1 MDKQKLAS
9 FAFDI
14 TGLDL
19 DKLLDGLEISE
30 KLERQKIQKAVNDFE
45 KYIWE
50 RHGDNP
56 SYDGIVRFWKESQVF
71 EELVKIR
78 YSLNSE
84 YNSYQ
89 EFKDFLSRKD
99 RPQDFNDSLLSE
111 WMDELDK
118 CLIIAVREASNM
130 SQSDL
135 GAHSEMHEKTRDK
148 ISELQEQ
155 GSKQH
160 QELLEAMKQVQSPD
174 ISDFDWY
181 FEAIE
186 LEGRSVN
193 CYELKSQYEDL
204 VLKDVKFWYVN
215 KLRKETLEGEID
227 RALTW
232 IDLIEDNI
240 KFIEHHINIRD
251 KLSAIDMLKIQYKYD
266 ALYQK
271 SDYQNMKRCFEGLSF
286 REHYLQSK
294 AIFED
299 LFSDGTSDKWIVTNK
314 AKIGDIKVGSKLSN
328 REMKGFKN
336 INPLDCVGGPAQLV
350 NDFFYEGKSLLV
362 IEGTLKGNKIYTVF
376 EFTTSGHAN
385 TRNLIPSRAQSL
397 SDEDDKIIELIENS
411 IKKGL
416 DYDLN
421 KFIGYSSLSKMKHYF
436 IEPLD

>member
-9 FAFDI
+9 FAFGI

-19 DKLLDGLEISE
+19 DKLLEGTGLNE
-30 KLERQKIQKAVNDFE
+30 KIERQEIQKAVSDFE
-45 KYIWE
+45 NIILE

-56 SYDGIVRFWKESQVF
+56 SYDDIAKFWKANQVF

-78 YSLNSE
+78 YSLNSN
-84 YNSYQ
+84 YNSY
-89 EFKDFLSRKD
+89 EGFKDFLSRKD
-99 RPQDFNDSLLSE
+99 RPQDFNDSLSSE
-111 WMDELDK
+111 LMDELDNA
-118 CLIIAVREASNM
+118 LIKAVQKASNM

-160 QELLEAMKQVQSPD
+160 QELLEAIKQVQSPD

-193 CYELKSQYEDL
+193 CYELKSQYEGL
-204 VLKDVKFWYVN
+204 VLKDVNFWYVK
-215 KLRKETLEGEID
+215 KLWKKTLENEIN

-232 IDLIEDNI
+232 IELIEN
-240 KFIEHHINIRD
+240 KINIID
-251 KLSAIDMLKIQYKYD
+251 KLSEMDMLKILGDKCVT
-266 ALYQK
+266 LYQK
-271 SDYQNMKRCFEGLSF
+271 SDYQNMKMCFEGLSF

-314 AKIGDIKVGSKLSN
+314 AEIGDIKVGSKLSN
-328 REMKGFKN
+328 RMMKGFKKFYTF
-336 INPLDCVGGPAQLV
+336 DCVGGPAQLV
-350 NDFFYEGKSLLV
+350 NDFFYKGKSLLV
-362 IEGTLKGNKIYTVF
+362 IEGTFKGNKIYTVF
-376 EFTTSGHAN
+376 EFTTSSQAN
-385 TRNLIPSRAQSL
+385 TRNLIPSRPQSL

-416 DYDLN
+416 SYDLDD
-421 KFIGYSSLSKMKHYF
+421 IITYSHLSSMKNYF
-436 IEPLD
+436 IEPFD

>member
-9 FAFDI
+9 FAFSRI
-14 TGLDL
+14 TRLDL

-30 KLERQKIQKAVNDFE
+30 KLKRQKIQKAVNDFE
-45 KYIWE
+45 KYILE

-56 SYDGIVRFWKESQVF
+56 SYDGIARFWKENQVF
-71 EELVKIR
+71 EELVKIH

-89 EFKDFLSRKD
+89 EFKDFLSRKG

-160 QELLEAMKQVQSPD
+160 QELLEAIKQVQSPD

-193 CYELKSQYEDL
+193 CYELKSQYEDS

-232 IDLIEDNI
+232 IGFIENNI
-240 KFIEHHINIRD
+240 KNID
-251 KLSAIDMLKIQYKYD
+251 EFSEMGMLKILGDKYVT
-266 ALYQK
+266 LYQK
-271 SDYQNMKRCFEGLSF
+271 SNYQTMKACFERLNF
-286 REHYLQSK
+286 RKHYLQSK
-294 AIFED
+294 DIFED
-299 LFSDGTSDKWIVTNK
+299 LFSDGTSYKWIVTNK
-314 AKIGDIKVGSKLSN
+314 AEIGDIKVGSKLSN
-328 REMKGFKN
+328 TDVEGFKKFYT
-336 INPLDCVGGPAQLV
+336 LDCVGGPAQLV
-350 NDFFYEGKSLLV
+350 NDFFYKGKSLLV
-362 IEGTLKGNKIYTVF
+362 IEGTFKGNKIYTVF
-376 EFTTSGHAN
+376 EFTTSGQAN

-421 KFIGYSSLSKMKHYF
+421 KFIDYNSLSKMKHYF